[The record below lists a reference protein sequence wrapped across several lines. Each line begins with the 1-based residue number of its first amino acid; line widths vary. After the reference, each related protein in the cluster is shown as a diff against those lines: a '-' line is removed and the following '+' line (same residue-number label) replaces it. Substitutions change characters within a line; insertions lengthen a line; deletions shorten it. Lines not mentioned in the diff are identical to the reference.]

1 MKKIILILISTILL
15 SSCKTSKAG
24 CDAYGKTNHD
34 KNTLNSDI
42 VSQHPKSHQ
51 GNF

>member
-1 MKKIILILISTILL
+1 MKKIILILISVILL
-15 SSCKTSKAG
+15 SSCKTSKAS

-34 KNTLNSDI
+34 KNTLNNDS
-42 VSQHPKSHQ
+42 VFEHPKSHQ